1 MIQIRFT
8 TIIRRRMGAEVHLK
22 IIENWTLRKWT
33 KLASSFATYM
43 KLLPLK
49 IHMKLPLV
57 TLVLKRMTIMQARS
71 KHAQKQNLIQV
82 GTQGSKGHL

>member
-1 MIQIRFT
+1 MIQIRFA

-22 IIENWTLRKWT
+22 IIENWTWTLRRRT
-33 KLASSFATYM
+33 KLTSSFATYM

-57 TLVLKRMTIMQARS
+57 TLVLKRITIMQARS
-71 KHAQKQNLIQV
+71 KHQTAQK
-82 GTQGSKGHL
+82 

>member
-1 MIQIRFT
+1 MIQIRFA

-22 IIENWTLRKWT
+22 IIENWIWALRRRT

-57 TLVLKRMTIMQARS
+57 TLVLKRITIMQARS
-71 KHAQKQNLIQV
+71 KQTAQK
-82 GTQGSKGHL
+82 

>member
-1 MIQIRFT
+1 MIQIRFA
-8 TIIRRRMGAEVHLK
+8 TIIRRRMGVEVHLK
-22 IIENWTLRKWT
+22 IIENWTWALRRRT

-57 TLVLKRMTIMQARS
+57 TLVLKRITIMQARS
-71 KHAQKQNLIQV
+71 KHQTAQK
-82 GTQGSKGHL
+82 